1 MQRRVFMIACAASAL
16 AFSAMGQ
23 DTYPSKPVKIIVP
36 YPPGGSADI
45 LARDIGHRLSSAWSQ
60 PVIVDNRAGAAGM
73 LGTQAAARSPADGYT
88 LMLTASGPQ
97 AIAVSLYPKPG
108 YDPIKDFAPVVLTS
122 RYPLLMVAPA
132 NAPYND
138 VKQFIEWAGRNKG
151 KANYCSIGYGS
162 PSNLASE
169 LFKSMAG
176 IEMTH
181 IPYKGSALALT
192 DLIGGVCNVMFDSVA
207 TSGPQVRG
215 GKIKALAISTP
226 ERAASWPS
234 VPTVSESGVPGF
246 SAITWA
252 ALYAPVGTPPLVV
265 QKLNAEV
272 NRILSS
278 AEVSGKLEAQGGLV
292 GGGTPTDLRSFNE
305 SEISKWAKVIKDND
319 IKPE

>member
-1 MQRRVFMIACAASAL
+1 MKSRYLLAACVAGLLTLPVWA
-16 AFSAMGQ
+16 Q
-23 DTYPSKPVKIIVP
+23 DAYPNKPIKIIVP

-45 LARDIGHRLSSAWSQ
+45 LARDIGQRLSAAWSQ
-60 PVIVDNRAGAAGM
+60 PVVIENRGGAAGM
-73 LGTQAAARSPADGYT
+73 TGTQAAARSPADGYT

-97 AIAVSLYPKPG
+97 AIAPSLYPKPG

-132 NAPYND
+132 NAPYSD
-138 VKQFIEWAGRNKG
+138 TKQFIEWATRNKG
-151 KANYCSIGYGS
+151 KVNYCSIGPGS
-162 PSNLASE
+162 PSNLAGE

-181 IPYKGSALALT
+181 IPYKGSAQALT
-192 DLIGGVCNVMFDSVA
+192 DLIGGVCNLMFDSVA
-207 TSGPQVRG
+207 TSGPQVKG

-252 ALYAPVGTPPLVV
+252 ALFAPASTPEPIV

-272 NRILSS
+272 GRILASP
-278 AEVSGKLEAQGGLV
+278 EVRGRLDAQGGLV
-292 GGGTPTDLRSFNE
+292 GGGTPAELRSFNE
-305 SEISKWAKVIKDND
+305 AEIRKWAKIIKDNG
-319 IKPE
+319 ITAE